1 MSGAK
6 DLLAGAHTA
15 AERMEIF
22 DPVVEELFHVEQ
34 DYLEKL
40 FKRFFSPKTS
50 RQEGS
55 LAFFKCQL
63 RRTNV
68 NGQVKGGFQ
77 VGIMCCL
84 LTSTFDSFKIFLLN
98 Q

>member
-40 FKRFFSPKTS
+40 FKRFFSTS
-50 RQEGS
+50 QQEGS
-55 LAFFKCQL
+55 LALSKCQL
-63 RRTNV
+63 RKTNL
-68 NGQVKGGFQ
+68 NDQVKGEFQ
-77 VGIMCCL
+77 AHTTIYAILMKL
-84 LTSTFDSFKIFLLN
+84 YSFNSVEMFN
-98 Q
+98 